1 MAPEDHAE
9 ARLAGTRPAGAVD
22 DSTAARQVREMFSR
36 IAPHYDLL
44 NHLLSLRFDVS
55 WRNRVAR
62 RLAQVLRQP
71 GVRALDLC
79 CGTGD
84 LTLALEAQSRKHFL
98 QGGVSQGEISQGGAS
113 DERDSQAPSSG
124 YQGWTAAAGSQA
136 QRARF
141 LGADFAHPMLM
152 RAREKAGNQHSHG
165 AHRTIEF
172 LEADALR
179 LPFSDES
186 FDLVTTAFGFRNLA
200 TDGDGLAEVRRI
212 LRPGGSVAIL
222 EFAEPEG
229 GAFRPT
235 VSASTSG
242 RCCKIG
248 GIISRNAQAYGYLP
262 NSVARFPPP
271 AELAE
276 LMERAGFREVAF
288 ERWTGG
294 IVALHSAIR

>member
-1 MAPEDHAE
+1 MGPEEHARG
-9 ARLAGTRPAGAVD
+9 RLAGTRPAGAVD
-22 DSTAARQVREMFSR
+22 DASAARQVREMFSR

-62 RLAQVLRQP
+62 RFAKVLCQP

-84 LTLALEAQSRKHFL
+84 LTLALEAQSQEHFSHD
-98 QGGVSQGEISQGGAS
+98 GVSQGAVSHDRAS
-113 DERDSQAPSSG
+113 PAPKSG
-124 YQGWTAAAGSQA
+124 NHEPAAGTDWG
-136 QRARF
+136 ARF

-152 RAREKAGNQHSHG
+152 RACAKAATLGVHG
-165 AHRTIEF
+165 AHNTIEF

-179 LPFSDES
+179 LPFTDES

-200 TDGDGLAEVRRI
+200 NYSDGLAEVRRI

-229 GAFRPT
+229 VLFGGLFRFYFRRVLP
-235 VSASTSG
+235 
-242 RCCKIG
+242 KIG
-248 GIISRNAQAYGYLP
+248 GIISSNAQAYGYLP
-262 NSVARFPPP
+262 NSVARFPLP

-276 LMERAGFREVAF
+276 LMQHAGFREVAF

-294 IVALHSAIR
+294 IVALHTARR